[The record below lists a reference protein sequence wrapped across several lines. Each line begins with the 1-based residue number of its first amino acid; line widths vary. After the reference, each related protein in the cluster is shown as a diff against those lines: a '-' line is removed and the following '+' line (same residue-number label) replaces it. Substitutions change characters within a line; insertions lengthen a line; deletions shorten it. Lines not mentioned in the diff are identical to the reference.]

1 MTNEHMRWCSSS
13 PVIRKIWDKML
24 MRFNFTFI
32 CLEKFKSLLILTAV
46 ENVRKQKLFL
56 FYSVKSYNH
65 IGRPIPYKPVILFE
79 SLLKGRQCIKYTS
92 IIP

>member
-1 MTNEHMRWCSSS
+1 M
-13 PVIRKIWDKML
+13 
-24 MRFNFTFI
+24 
-32 CLEKFKSLLILTAV
+32 EKFKSLLILTAV

-92 IIP
+92 IIPAAKAFSLIKNENAIKI